1 MYKIL
6 AKTLFVGRK
15 LHYLP
20 TCHSTNDIA
29 SELLAQKKATEGT
42 LIVTD
47 DQIAGRG
54 QRGNAWESVPY
65 QNVTLSVVLL
75 PNFLHPKDQFLMT
88 MMISVALID
97 LLCAFLPDGLKIKW
111 PNDIYYYDR
120 KIAGILIE
128 SAIQQEDI
136 ESTIIGIGLN
146 VNQSQFIT
154 PNAISLFQITN
165 RQFHLEGII
174 SRLCETMEKRYLELK
189 GGDWTTL
196 KSTYTK
202 SLYRLNQ
209 VHRFQSTE
217 AFTGKIRGVEDTGKL
232 CIEVNGK
239 ILTFDFKEVKFIA

>member
-20 TCHSTNDIA
+20 SCHSTNDIA

-42 LIVTD
+42 LIITD

-97 LLCAFLPDGLKIKW
+97 LLCAFLPDGLRIKW

-136 ESTIIGIGLN
+136 ESTII
-146 VNQSQFIT
+146 
-154 PNAISLFQITN
+154 
-165 RQFHLEGII
+165 
-174 SRLCETMEKRYLELK
+174 
-189 GGDWTTL
+189 
-196 KSTYTK
+196 
-202 SLYRLNQ
+202 
-209 VHRFQSTE
+209 
-217 AFTGKIRGVEDTGKL
+217 
-232 CIEVNGK
+232 
-239 ILTFDFKEVKFIA
+239 